1 MVGTVFSRVI
11 LDASV
16 TLEWFVSDKTGV
28 ATYADDVLDAIEN
41 REILPLVPD
50 LWHYAVG
57 SVLIAAKRAR
67 RITARRLNKAVDAP
81 NKLRPFTINTRD
93 TASEVVEQAA
103 AFHLQ
108 GYDAV
113 YFDLAKRL
121 DVPIATSDGG
131 IRTACRVH
139 GVKLWSK
146 QRATRS

>member
-1 MVGTVFSRVI
+1 MAFSRVI

-16 TLEWFVSDKTGV
+16 TIEWFVSDKPGI
-28 ATYADDVLDAIEN
+28 ATYADDVLEAIES

-50 LWHYAVG
+50 LWHYEIG

-67 RITARRLNKAVDAP
+67 RITARRLDEAVDVLT
-81 NKLRPFTINTRD
+81 KLRPFTINTRQ

-103 AFHLQ
+103 AFYLQ

-113 YFDLAKRL
+113 YFELAKRL
-121 DVPIATSDGG
+121 NVPIATSDGG

-139 GVKLWSK
+139 GVKLWK
-146 QRATRS
+146 R

>member
-1 MVGTVFSRVI
+1 MAFSRVL

-16 TLEWFVSDKTGV
+16 TLEWFVADKPGT
-28 ATYADDVLDAIEN
+28 ATYADDVLHAIVN

-50 LWHYAVG
+50 LWHYGVG

-67 RITARRLNKAVDAP
+67 RITALRLKKALEVLS
-81 NKLRPFTINTRD
+81 KLRPFTINTRQ

-103 AFHLQ
+103 AFYLQ

-121 DVPIATSDGG
+121 NVPIATSDGG
-131 IRTACRVH
+131 MRTACRAH
-139 GVKLWSK
+139 GVKLWKK
-146 QRATRS
+146 QNVLQG

>member
-1 MVGTVFSRVI
+1 MAFSRVI

-16 TLEWFVSDKTGV
+16 TIEWFVSDKPGI
-28 ATYADDVLDAIEN
+28 ATYADDVLEAIES

-50 LWHYAVG
+50 LWHYEIG

-67 RITARRLNKAVDAP
+67 RITARRLDEAVDVL
-81 NKLRPFTINTRD
+81 NKLRPFTINTRR

-103 AFHLQ
+103 AFYLQ

-113 YFDLAKRL
+113 YFELAKRL
-121 DVPIATSDGG
+121 NVPIATSDGG

-139 GVKLWSK
+139 GVKLWK
-146 QRATRS
+146 R

>member
-1 MVGTVFSRVI
+1 MVGMAFSRII

-16 TLEWFVSDKTGV
+16 TLEWFVSDKTSI
-28 ATYADDVLDAIEN
+28 ATYTDDVLDAIEN

-50 LWHYAVG
+50 LWHYEVG

-67 RITARRLNKAVDAP
+67 RITARRLNKAVDAL

-93 TASEVVEQAA
+93 TASEVVEQAS

-108 GYDAV
+108 GYGAV

-131 IRTACRVH
+131 IRTACRH
-139 GVKLWSK
+139 YGVTLWKK
-146 QRATRS
+146 QSVVRA